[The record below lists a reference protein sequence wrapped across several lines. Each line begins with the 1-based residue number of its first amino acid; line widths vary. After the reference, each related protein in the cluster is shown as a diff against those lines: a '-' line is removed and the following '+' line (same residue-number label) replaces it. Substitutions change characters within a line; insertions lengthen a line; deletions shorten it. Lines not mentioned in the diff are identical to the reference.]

1 MACLQEIP
9 ILWLYLSPFFR
20 KHEKRL
26 KRRTKEYSIPFLGLK
41 VGIHHFNLQ
50 VNEGFFGQF
59 DYSEIHEADIVVKV
73 EMEKKETM
81 LVLDFELDGTV
92 KVLCDRC
99 GDEMDQPVQS
109 NERLIVKLGN
119 ETGTTDDDVL
129 VLGPAEHELD
139 LSQYLY
145 EYAHLAL
152 PVRHAHQTMA
162 ECNQKVL
169 AELEKF
175 RVNDDADS
183 RWEDLKNL
191 RHLDNES
198 DLDEEE

>member
-1 MACLQEIP
+1 M
-9 ILWLYLSPFFR
+9 
-20 KHEKRL
+20 

-129 VLGPAEHELD
+129 VLGPAEHE
-139 LSQYLY
+139 
-145 EYAHLAL
+145 
-152 PVRHAHQTMA
+152 
-162 ECNQKVL
+162 
-169 AELEKF
+169 
-175 RVNDDADS
+175 
-183 RWEDLKNL
+183 
-191 RHLDNES
+191 
-198 DLDEEE
+198 